1 MRGVLATV
9 LALALAACGARDAY
23 HRKDGAWWF
32 HSQRMDVPKGESLT
46 ALNGQFAR
54 SKTVAFYQYR
64 QVPNADAPS
73 FEALGDHYARDRR
86 AVWFCATHRD
96 SQDYFTT
103 KRFDIF
109 EVEGAHPASFQ
120 ALSDA
125 DYGRDDAHVFY
136 RGAIV
141 PVKDPASFELLDGGF
156 ARDHVIGYYDR
167 SPVAGSDGA
176 SFAALGEGYSRDK
189 AQVFFSWRDHSQPGP
204 GVPVSAPVRGA
215 QLAGFTVLKQGY
227 AADAAKAYYDGKP
240 LPGSPAGLQ
249 VLDFG
254 YAKTPSQVFYYGK
267 PVPGADP
274 ATFQILET
282 VTETA
287 TAQDKAATYQDL
299 KRTPK
304 PR

>member
-1 MRGVLATV
+1 MRSLLATV

-32 HSQRMDVPKGESLT
+32 HSQRMDVPKGEKLT

-54 SKTVAFYQYR
+54 AETVAFYQYR
-64 QVPNADAPS
+64 QVPHADAAS

-86 AVWFCATHRD
+86 AVWFCATHRE

-103 KRFDIF
+103 KRFNIF

-120 ALSDA
+120 ALPDA
-125 DYGRDDAHVFY
+125 DYGRDEAHVFY

-141 PVKDPASFELLDGGF
+141 PVKDPASFELLDAGF
-156 ARDHVIGYYDR
+156 ARDRATGYFDLAPI
-167 SPVAGSDGA
+167 SGSDGPT
-176 SFAALGEGYSRDK
+176 FTVLGEGYSKDK
-189 AQVFFSWRDHSQPGP
+189 AQVFFSRRDHGQPGP

-215 QLAGFTVLKQGY
+215 RLTGFTVLKQGY
-227 AADAAKAYYDGKP
+227 ATDPARVYYDGKP
-240 LPGSPAGLQ
+240 LPGSPVGFQ

-254 YAKTPSQVFYYGK
+254 YAKTSAQVFYYGK

-274 ATFQILET
+274 ASFQILET